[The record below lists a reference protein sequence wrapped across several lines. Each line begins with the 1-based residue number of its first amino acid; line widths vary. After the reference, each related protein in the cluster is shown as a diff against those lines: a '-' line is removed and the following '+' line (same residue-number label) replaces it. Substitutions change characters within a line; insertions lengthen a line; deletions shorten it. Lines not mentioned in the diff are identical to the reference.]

1 MSSSEG
7 STPDYNTDT
16 SIVSVCS
23 NKSYTT
29 NQEDT
34 NWCAAHSTSRLL
46 ARLLLDNKEDIEPY
60 YSKLGNCILNYFT
73 KDLPKETPFLYDD
86 FIYNIISR
94 INDRTFNITACYDI
108 LNRFIGRVKF
118 RVIRVVNN
126 NRNNSTTENKS
137 TILAQLN
144 AHPNVPRILSIGGT
158 KEFFDIFN
166 AYKIDETPTAW
177 NKYNDDNPNQIEK
190 PFGHS
195 LFLKSFDKTTKNLR
209 IKDADGYS
217 YFNVPFELI
226 RRAIKEI
233 IFLKKLKITSRT
245 AKGVRKSIKKYKNIK
260 NKTKRNIR
268 TQHTHKNKN
277 NNHY

>member
-1 MSSSEG
+1 MSSSER
-7 STPDYNTDT
+7 STPDYNTDN

-34 NWCAAHSTSRLL
+34 NWCAAHTTSRLL
-46 ARLLLDNKEDIEPY
+46 ARLLLDNNEDIEPY
-60 YSKLGNCILNYFT
+60 YSKLGNCILNHFT
-73 KDLPKETPFLYDD
+73 KDLPKQTPFLYDE
-86 FIYNIISR
+86 FIYNVISR
-94 INDRTFNITACYDI
+94 INDRTFNITECYDI
-108 LNRFIGRVKF
+108 LKRYIGRVKF
-118 RVIRVVNN
+118 RVIRVKNDN
-126 NRNNSTTENKS
+126 PDK
-137 TILAQLN
+137 ILAQLK
-144 AHPNVPRILSIGGT
+144 AHPNVPQILSIGGT
-158 KEFFDIFN
+158 EDFFDIFN
-166 AYKIDETPTAW
+166 AYKIDENPTKW
-177 NKYNDDNPNQIEK
+177 IDYNNANPNQIDK

-195 LFLKSFDKTTKNLR
+195 LFLKSYDRQYQNLR

-226 RRAIKEI
+226 RLAIKEI
-233 IFLKKLKITSRT
+233 IFLRKLISRT

-260 NKTKRNIR
+260 NKTKRKQ